1 VNGGDER
8 KLFVVLMYF
17 VSANEH
23 AAVIYFRESD
33 TQVRKGE
40 IRTQISTVKGGRLP
54 QLLSLRANALL
65 DFGSKGIDPHFHS
78 GPLTDPIYSYRMR
91 VSVPCLSWETSKE
104 ECHPILTLCEGQARP
119 LLLVSLRFDSSA

>member
-33 TQVRKGE
+33 MQVRKGE

-65 DFGSKGIDPHFHS
+65 DFRLKRDRSTFSFRP
-78 GPLTDPIYSYRMR
+78 PYR
-91 VSVPCLSWETSKE
+91 PD
-104 ECHPILTLCEGQARP
+104 ILLPNEGLCSLP
-119 LLLVSLRFDSSA
+119 LLGNIKGRMPPYPHSM